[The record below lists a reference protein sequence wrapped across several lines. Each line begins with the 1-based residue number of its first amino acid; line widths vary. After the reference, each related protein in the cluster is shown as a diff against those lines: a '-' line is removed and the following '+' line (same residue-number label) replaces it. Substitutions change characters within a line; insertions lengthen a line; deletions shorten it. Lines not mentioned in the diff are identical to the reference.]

1 MGRRLKPRAVRRSK
15 QKASGELVS
24 NKSSRAMKRQMRSM
38 GMDME
43 ELEGVQEVRIKKEDG
58 EIVLNQPQVSLIKQ
72 QGMEIYQVIANP
84 EAGSET
90 GEGEPSAQSEP
101 SPVPEAKEIPEEDVT
116 LVASQ
121 ANVSLDEARKALEAN
136 EGDLARAILSL
147 KT

>member
-1 MGRRLKPRAVRRSK
+1 
-15 QKASGELVS
+15 
-24 NKSSRAMKRQMRSM
+24 M

-58 EIVLNQPQVSLIKQ
+58 EIVLAQPQVSLIKQ

-84 EAGSET
+84 EADPDASK
-90 GEGEPSAQSEP
+90 GESSAQSE
-101 SPVPEAKEIPEEDVT
+101 SSAIPEKKDVPEEDVT
-116 LVASQ
+116 LVAAQ
-121 ANVSLDEARKALEAN
+121 ANVSLEEARRALEEN